1 LSSASPIK
9 PSPTITT
16 NSARLFIQ
24 HHNETCIVAAAV
36 RATCV
41 TTQFICLFTCISRR
55 RLRRCSDILVE
66 GTDAA
71 DGQAKRSRVKNSRAR
86 GYALLREDRSQTP
99 AIAPIPFFRNHWS
112 PPPPPPPPPPPLLP
126 LPLRPPPPSTRTEIG
141 NSRPAVSR
149 RSHQLRAL
157 QWRSRAAYVVV
168 REGELGTETQR
179 VHGAPVGLWMTITP
193 ARSDLPARLLA
204 RSVSYARS
212 IKTAP
217 SRSRH
222 PRTRRYRAIAVGCCW
237 RAVLA
242 ALLGRTS
249 GLYNKL
255 HAV

>member
-1 LSSASPIK
+1 MRDATRPSRAAILPRCAASASTDTSHFHESAGNIANAALALSSASPIK

-112 PPPPPPPPPPPLLP
+112 PPPPPPPPLLP
-126 LPLRPPPPSTRTEIG
+126 LPSPTSPPR
-141 NSRPAVSR
+141 RPARKSGTPALPSPVARTNFAPFSDDRVPRTSLCARASSGRKRSVCTAR
-149 RSHQLRAL
+149 RSG
-157 QWRSRAAYVVV
+157 S
-168 REGELGTETQR
+168 E
-179 VHGAPVGLWMTITP
+179 
-193 ARSDLPARLLA
+193 
-204 RSVSYARS
+204 
-212 IKTAP
+212 
-217 SRSRH
+217 
-222 PRTRRYRAIAVGCCW
+222 
-237 RAVLA
+237 
-242 ALLGRTS
+242 
-249 GLYNKL
+249 
-255 HAV
+255 